1 MILTLSAFSLIGFS
15 ISSNEKH
22 NTSNSQTLR
31 SASASELWNPEQ
43 FFTSSTWDYNAELAY
58 VLINSCEQS
67 ETEDKMKK
75 YYESL
80 GFDSNNILTNN
91 YSRIFVKD
99 FEQGPYGIAVKEYE
113 DFNLMFITVRGTKS
127 IREGLDDA
135 TTEPEGEFWGYMPYN
150 RVRETFDNVMKTVET
165 VINDHSFLTSN
176 GKNTKIL
183 ITGHSLGGAKANLIG
198 ANFDNLARAY
208 GDYCGMKFRIDD
220 IYCYTFG
227 AINSIGDRYYN
238 GGAVNPMPVVSGYEN
253 IHNVYNYYDTYGE
266 QKAGKTLD
274 NNIGNGKQRFGIF
287 HCFSKNFSNDITNKI
302 WVFGD
307 TNGHS
312 ESTYR
317 DAVYNQFVD
326 EKGSSYIYEYKA
338 DNFASSENAQY
349 TVLILDTSGSMS
361 GTPIAKQKEAATSF
375 CETLINT
382 SSNNYVLIITFS
394 SSASVKCDFTND
406 ISTLK
411 SIINST
417 GASGGTN
424 TNAALVSAGEKLKS
438 VNDGNAN
445 KIIVLCSD
453 GIPQSGTTLD
463 DGKYTSSDYSGYKY
477 ANAVYNTA
485 MELKKSYKIY
495 TLGFF
500 HSLSGNDLTFG
511 QKFMSDLQN
520 EGYYNVNDPEQLT
533 DVFEDIA
540 KEIVDPGTSM
550 EKLLEKVAALLKNV
564 FSVMLML
571 LQAALKAFNV

>member
-15 ISSNEKH
+15 ISSDENL
-22 NTSNSQTLR
+22 NISNSQTLR
-31 SASASELWNPEQ
+31 SASASELWNPEH
-43 FFTSSTWDYNAELAY
+43 FFTSSTWSYNADLAY
-58 VLINSCEQS
+58 VAIETCDQS
-67 ETEDKMKK
+67 KGENEMIQHYK
-75 YYESL
+75 SL
-80 GFDSNNILTNN
+80 GFDEKCIKTQN
-91 YSRIFVKD
+91 YAWPIFQWLGK
-99 FEQGPYGIAVKEYE
+99 ELGCHGIAVKEY
-113 DFNLMFITVRGTKS
+113 DSFNLMVITVRGSKS
-127 IREGLDDA
+127 LREIKSDA
-135 TTEPEGEFWGYMPYN
+135 TAIPDGEFWGYMPYN
-150 RVRETFDNVMKTVET
+150 IIRDIYDGVMGTIKD
-165 VINDHSFLTSN
+165 VINEHSFLTSN
-176 GKNTKIL
+176 GKKTKIM
-183 ITGHSLGGAKANLIG
+183 ITGHSLGGASANLLG
-198 ANFDNLARAY
+198 ANFDNLARSY
-208 GDYCGMKFRIDD
+208 GDYCGMKFEIDD

-227 AINSIGDRYYN
+227 AINSIGNKYYN
-238 GGAVNPMPVVSGYEN
+238 NSPSEYISELPVEDGYEN
-253 IHNVYNYYDTYGE
+253 IHNIYNYYDTFGPK
-266 QKAGKTLD
+266 KAGNVLP
-274 NNIGNGKQRFGIF
+274 NGIGNGVQKFGIF
-287 HCFSKNFSNDITNKI
+287 HCFSKNFTDDSIMNAK
-302 WVFGD
+302 
-307 TNGHS
+307 GHL

-317 DAVYNQFVD
+317 DAVYNQIVD

-382 SSNNYVLIITFS
+382 SSNNYVSIITFS
-394 SSASVKCDFTND
+394 SSSSVKCDFTND

-453 GIPQSGTTLD
+453 GLPESGASVS
-463 DGKYTSSDYSGYKY
+463 DGKYTASDYSGYGY
-477 ANAVYNTA
+477 ANAAYNTA
-485 MELKKSYKIY
+485 IELKKNYEIY

-500 HSLSGNDLTFG
+500 HSLTGNNLTFG